1 MNLTITVAQ
10 SGPILQ
16 AKSWKAFIK
25 SKNVMWFN
33 FWALFF
39 KLYIY
44 DVGSF
49 FII

>member
-1 MNLTITVAQ
+1 MNLTIIVAQ
-10 SGPILQ
+10 PGPILQ
-16 AKSWKAFIK
+16 AKLRKAFIK
-25 SKNVMWFN
+25 CKNVMWFN